1 MNTISQPSAELLDEI
16 REAAATAELITKL
29 EAAGH
34 HVHCDRSGG
43 FVVTRWSMSRHC
55 IDALSLHDFAKQ
67 VGVI

>member
-1 MNTISQPSAELLDEI
+1 MNTISRPAGDLDEI

-29 EAAGH
+29 EGAGH

-55 IDALSLHDFAKQ
+55 IDSLSLHDFAKQ
-67 VGVI
+67 VGVL